1 MSNDQPYKP
10 VRALNRG
17 LVILQE
23 LNRLGSGRP
32 AELAKAAGIDRTT
45 TYRLLATL
53 AEAGLVRESSDRG
66 DYMLTDRVRTL
77 SEGFTQRDRMT
88 QVVTPSLGALF
99 QKVLW
104 PTDFATFERGAMII
118 RETTHRF
125 SPYSVHRAMIGQ
137 PRPLLNSALGRAAL
151 AGSTPVGRNTMIE
164 IARGLIG
171 DGDVS
176 FRRFDEQ
183 IDHLLSDFAKRG
195 FAFSVGGS
203 DGRIS
208 AIGIP
213 IATATGIA
221 AAVNLVFFS
230 SAMSVDQAAQRFLEP
245 LRDCASIIERD
256 LAADRAEGLSLSPA
270 QSQSSIESAGSTS
283 P

>member
-17 LVILQE
+17 LIILQE

-53 AEAGLVRESSDRG
+53 AESGLVRESSDKG
-66 DYMLTDRVRTL
+66 DYVLTDRVRTL

-88 QVVTPSLGALF
+88 QIVTPSLGALF

-104 PTDFATFERGAMII
+104 PTDFGTFERGAMVI

-151 AGSTPVGRNTMIE
+151 AGSTAAGRNTMLE
-164 IARGLIG
+164 IARGVVGEG
-171 DGDVS
+171 DALFQRVG
-176 FRRFDEQ
+176 EQ
-183 IDHLLSDFAKRG
+183 IAHLLGDFAKRG

-208 AIGIP
+208 AIAVP
-213 IATATGIA
+213 VASNTGIA
-221 AAVNLVFFS
+221 SAVNLVFFS
-230 SAMSVDQAAQRFLEP
+230 SAMSVDQAAQRFLTP
-245 LRDCASIIERD
+245 LKECAKKIEFD
-256 LAADRAEGLSLSPA
+256 LDGDGDQAVSSSSGNHQSATAET
-270 QSQSSIESAGSTS
+270 GST
-283 P
+283 